1 MKQYLKYWCSPGYPG
16 DPSNDPPPL
25 AKGRGDYPLP
35 NLTYGSRASLCLD
48 IIFHLFTNDTA
59 QTYAD
64 TPVTVTDLCVMK

>member
-1 MKQYLKYWCSPGYPG
+1 MKQYLKYWCSPGYPAT
-16 DPSNDPPPL
+16 PLMTPL
-25 AKGRGDYPLP
+25 AKGGGDYPLP